1 MHLGQVA
8 RYVVDQRVYSRRQ
21 HLISTLH
28 LIYREAQW
36 LTRRSQPVPER
47 EHALRAF
54 KQISHNL
61 EKRLQLFIVL
71 GKRID
76 EDEIVS
82 RSTRA
87 LAYELGQFVTLAPV
101 LPTSREDLDAGFVV
115 ERRGLD
121 VGEDGGVGF
130 DNGMTGWME
139 LVFQ

>member
-36 LTRRSQPVPER
+36 LTRRSQPIPER
-47 EHALRAF
+47 EHALGPF
-54 KQISHNL
+54 EQISHDL

-87 LAYELGQFVTLAPV
+87 LAYKLGQFVALAPV
-101 LPTSREDLDAGFVV
+101 LPTSGKDLDAGFVV

-121 VGEDGGVGF
+121 VSEDRRVCF
-130 DNGMTGWME
+130 DDGMTGWMK
-139 LVFQ
+139 LVL